1 MGIAVLVAEVR
12 GEDGRDTS
20 SDVRVVV
27 GQRETLE
34 QFEVGSFGDL
44 EAWHSATTMRSIAS
58 KIGCGSRHC
67 TS

>member
-34 QFEVGSFGDL
+34 QFEVAVF
-44 EAWHSATTMRSIAS
+44 W
-58 KIGCGSRHC
+58 
-67 TS
+67 